1 MEIKNQKV
9 IRHVREEWKVYRV
22 NAIISDEKRKVPEGT
37 WTPGG
42 GVKMPRKSFVL
53 WIFIKPLK

>member
-1 MEIKNQKV
+1 MKIKNQKV

-37 WTPGG
+37 WTLGG
-42 GVKMPRKSFVL
+42 GVKMPRKSF
-53 WIFIKPLK
+53 FYGSS